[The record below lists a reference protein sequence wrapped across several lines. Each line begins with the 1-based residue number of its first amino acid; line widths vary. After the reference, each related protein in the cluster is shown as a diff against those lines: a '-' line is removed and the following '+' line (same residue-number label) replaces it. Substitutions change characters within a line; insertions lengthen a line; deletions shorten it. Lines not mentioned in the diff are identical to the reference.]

1 MYVYQEGREE
11 GRQAE
16 AQGLI
21 SRQLRRKLGALREG
35 IEEEVNLYLLGDA
48 RDTCRGLNRLF

>member
-1 MYVYQEGREE
+1 VYIRKAARKAV
-11 GRQAE
+11 RQKL
-16 AQGLI
+16 GPLI

-48 RDTCRGLNRLF
+48 RDTWRGLNRLF